1 MAVFT
6 AERRLAPAALW
17 AASSSRR
24 IPVSCIVV
32 LFLLI
37 RSLIVHRTALVAENL
52 ALRQQLAVLNRKIH
66 RPQLHRRDRFFW
78 VILSQLWKNWREVL
92 IIVKPETV
100 IKWHRQ
106 GFKIYWRWKSKAP
119 VGRPKIDREIREL
132 IKRMSL
138 ENPLWGTPRIQS
150 ELRLIGFDLA
160 ESTVAKY
167 RVRSSTSPSQTWKT
181 FLTNHAK
188 QIAAIDFGA
197 TPTLT
202 FRNLYCFIILLH
214 DRRKVVHFNV
224 TAHPT
229 AEWTARQLIEAFPED
244 SAPRY
249 LLRDRDQIYGE
260 EFRLRVK
267 GMQIE
272 EAPTAPRSP
281 FQNPYAERVIGSI
294 RRECLDHLIIIGED
308 QLRRIL
314 HDYLDYYHN
323 SRPHQALERNS
334 PIPREIEAPAKGK
347 VISIPQIG
355 GLHHRYRRAA

>member
-1 MAVFT
+1 MV
-6 AERRLAPAALW
+6 L
-17 AASSSRR
+17 
-24 IPVSCIVV
+24 VSA

-37 RSLIVHRTALVAENL
+37 RSLIVHRTALAAENL
-52 ALRQQLAVLNRKIH
+52 ALRQQLAILNRKIH
-66 RPQLHRRDRFFW
+66 RLQLRRRDRFFW
-78 VILSQLWKNWREVL
+78 VILSRLWKNWREVL

-106 GFKIYWRWKSKAP
+106 GFMLYWRWKSKAP
-119 VGRPKIDREIREL
+119 IGRPKIDKEIREL

-150 ELRLIGFDLA
+150 ELRLLGFDLA

-167 RVRSSTSPSQTWKT
+167 RVRGSTSPSQTWKK
-181 FLTNHAK
+181 FLANHAK
-188 QIAAIDFGA
+188 QIAAIDFF
-197 TPTLT
+197 TVPTLT

-249 LLRDRDQIYGE
+249 LLRDRDQIYGA

-272 EAPTAPRSP
+272 EVITAPRSP
-281 FQNPYAERVIGSI
+281 FQNQYAERVIGSI

-308 QLRRIL
+308 HLRRTL
-314 HDYLDYYHN
+314 RDYLDYYHN
-323 SRPHQALERNS
+323 SRPHEALERNS
-334 PIPREIEAPAKGK
+334 PTPREIEAPVKGK
-347 VISIPQIG
+347 VIAIPQVG